1 MNKAELIA
9 VIAQKTDLTKKDTE
23 KCLMTF
29 VETVA
34 ETLKNGDKVS
44 LVGFGT
50 FEAKT
55 RAAREGINP
64 RTKEKIQ
71 IPATKTPT
79 FRAGKTLKEEIN

>member
-9 VIAQKTDLTKKDTE
+9 VIAQKTDLTKKGYRKMFDD
-23 KCLMTF
+23 F

-50 FEAKT
+50 VLKQK
-55 RAAREGINP
+55 RERLVRGSIP
-64 RTKEKIQ
+64 EQKRKIQ
-71 IPATKTPT
+71 IPATKTPH
-79 FRAGKTLKEEIN
+79 IQSW